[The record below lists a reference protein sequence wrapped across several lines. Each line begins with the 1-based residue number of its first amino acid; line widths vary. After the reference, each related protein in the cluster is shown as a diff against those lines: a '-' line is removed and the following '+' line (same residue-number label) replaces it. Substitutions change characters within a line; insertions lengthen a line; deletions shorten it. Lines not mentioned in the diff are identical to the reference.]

1 MKGDVL
7 KVFNFCTMITLNLIP
22 EPFVLIFYCNTGSL
36 LTPPTQRKKIEW
48 LMRKSPLKTKIRKS
62 TIAKSFKVTKW
73 YRLTWTV
80 SFCRLWDSS
89 PETEDGLL
97 YHFIQ
102 LPVHP
107 RFDSTLDCFAFSVFF
122 WEGVG
127 GSGYDIDLIEKYH
140 LLKVYHPMSLLTSF
154 GSSLG
159 SKSHAHHLSVL

>member
-1 MKGDVL
+1 
-7 KVFNFCTMITLNLIP
+7 MITLNLIP

-36 LTPPTQRKKIEW
+36 LTPPTQRKNKEW
-48 LMRKSPLKTKIRKS
+48 LMRKSPLKIKIRKS

-73 YRLTWTV
+73 YRLRLTWTV

-122 WEGVG
+122 FFFFWKSWGQWLWYKFNWEA
-127 GSGYDIDLIEKYH
+127 S
-140 LLKVYHPMSLLTSF
+140 SF
-154 GSSLG
+154 ESIPPYEPSNFIWKFTRLQI
-159 SKSHAHHLSVL
+159 SCPSSVL